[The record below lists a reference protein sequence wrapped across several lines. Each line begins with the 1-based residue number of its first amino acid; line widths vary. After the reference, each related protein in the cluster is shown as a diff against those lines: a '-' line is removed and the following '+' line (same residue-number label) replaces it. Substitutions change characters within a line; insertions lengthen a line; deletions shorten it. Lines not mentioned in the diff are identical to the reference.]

1 MCILRE
7 LVMEILEHLSWLIKL
22 TGLHLLVSISDLES
36 RLYVMIFYIGRY
48 NILKKWTSENSLF

>member
-22 TGLHLLVSISDLES
+22 TGLPLLVSKSDLES

-48 NILKKWTSENSLF
+48 NILKK

>member
-48 NILKKWTSENSLF
+48 NILKK